1 MQLQKIFDHM
11 WFYIIYNYAGL
22 PPHDQ
27 TLIITLSKKKA

>member
-1 MQLQKIFDHM
+1 M